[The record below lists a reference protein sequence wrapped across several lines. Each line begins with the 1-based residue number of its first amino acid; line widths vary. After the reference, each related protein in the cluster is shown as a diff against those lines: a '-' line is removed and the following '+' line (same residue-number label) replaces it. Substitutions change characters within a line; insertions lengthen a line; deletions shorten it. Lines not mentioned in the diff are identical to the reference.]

1 MPPAK
6 KYQRREAN
14 LGGLIEKLELMQ
26 EELGGNG
33 KLLEFQKFSEP
44 NLSFIFI
51 VIFVAFVD
59 ILFSEQKKKRKRRK
73 KLMSLPV

>member
-14 LGGLIEKLELMQ
+14 LGALIEKLELMQ

-33 KLLEFQKFSEP
+33 NSIYH
-44 NLSFIFI
+44 SI
-51 VIFVAFVD
+51 
-59 ILFSEQKKKRKRRK
+59 
-73 KLMSLPV
+73 

>member
-33 KLLEFQKFSEP
+33 YFFQLKTHPKE
-44 NLSFIFI
+44 N
-51 VIFVAFVD
+51 
-59 ILFSEQKKKRKRRK
+59 
-73 KLMSLPV
+73 